1 MVNSLLKSSLREIRQ
16 SLGRYLAIMAIIGL
30 GVGFFA
36 GLRMSQPNMNATG
49 VEYLNEYNMHDFRLL
64 STLGF
69 TDSDVEAFKQH
80 HGIESAHGAVYSEF
94 LWQSSED
101 AETVLIAH
109 SITEDINE
117 PHLLAGRMA
126 VAGNECV
133 ADATLF
139 SEDDIGTKI
148 EISKQ
153 NDEETR
159 DLFLHDA
166 YTIVGIAKSPYYL
179 NYERGTSSI
188 GAGNIAGFIY
198 IPESGFS
205 FEAYYEL
212 YLTLSEHENAYSPE
226 YDAQVEELEPELDA
240 LLDERAQIRY
250 DGIYQDAY
258 KEILE
263 GEQEVQD
270 GWDEFHA
277 EKQKTQRKLN
287 SSYSMLSNGE
297 AEYADGQKAYEQG
310 LVEYENGLKE
320 YEAGVG
326 PLEEAEAQVAEAR
339 KTFDTEKAAA
349 MQKLDVAS
357 LTLKAAQ
364 AEYDRQL
371 QKYESGMQTI
381 ESNRARIPAME
392 QEIADRSG
400 YIAKQAVVVNTARL
414 KMLATLPTDPNYD
427 AVRQVYEQEKQ
438 AYDSAVAQNAKDRA
452 EVGRMRAEN
461 VSLQAS
467 LPPLK
472 RILDASKPA
481 LDAGWAEFNQQKAA
495 AEEQLN
501 AAEAPLLEA
510 EAEVAANRKLLDE
523 AKAQLDAAKAELD
536 ATPGRLAAARA
547 ELDNGWSQYRYG
559 KARANSEF
567 AKAEQ
572 ELKDA
577 EAELADGKSK
587 LDELE
592 KPTTFLLTRDENVGY
607 VCFDNDISIVKSI
620 SVVFPVFFFLV
631 AALVCMTTMT
641 RMVDEQRTQIG
652 VLKAM
657 GYSDGQ
663 IMGKYMFYSG
673 SAAVIGSIIGYLL
686 GSYTMPKIIWEIYG
700 IMYGFAELKFTFDPM
715 LALVSFASAI
725 LCSVGATYFSCRHE
739 LKQPAAELIRPK
751 APKAGKRVFLE
762 YITPIWS
769 RLSFLYK
776 VSVRN
781 VLRYRSR
788 LVMMVLGIGGCAALL
803 VTGFGIRDS
812 IMTIADDQ
820 YDTITLYD
828 YAVSFMEELSPE
840 EADAYLRDAGY
851 TSDYGVLVHNGGID
865 VVTEEKTKSVNFIVP
880 HDGSLE
886 GFMDFHQGD
895 EPVVFPGK
903 DEVII
908 DEGLAKVMNLQVGDS
923 LTLRDKN
930 LGTMDLTISGIY
942 DNFFHHNVYISP
954 ETYEDH
960 FGVAPEYAGM
970 FVHARNAED
979 PYAESVALLEDENVS
994 NVMVTQSMRDRVT
1007 DMLSRLDLVVV
1018 IVVVCAGAL
1027 AFIVLYN
1034 LTNINI
1040 TERVREIATIKVL
1053 GFDRNEV
1060 ATYVFREIRFLA
1072 ILGSVFGLLM
1082 GKLLHLFVMA
1092 QIQVEGMF
1100 FPAKVAPMSY
1110 LIAMVLTIVFA
1121 VVITML
1127 MRPKLD
1133 HIDMAESL
1141 KSIE

>member
-69 TDSDVEAFKQH
+69 TDDDVAAFKQH

-94 LWQSSED
+94 LWQKSED
-101 AETVLIAH
+101 AESVLIAH
-109 SITEDINE
+109 SITENINE
-117 PHLLAGRMA
+117 PNLLAGRMA
-126 VAGNECV
+126 VSGDECV

-139 SEDDIGTKI
+139 SEDDIGKQI
-148 EISKQ
+148 VISQQ
-153 NDEETR
+153 NDEDTL
-159 DLFLHDA
+159 DLFTYDA

-198 IPESGFS
+198 IPEEGFT
-205 FEAYYEL
+205 FDAYYEL
-212 YLTLSEHENAYSPE
+212 YLTLSDRENAYSPE
-226 YDAQVEELEPELDA
+226 YDALIDELEPELDA

-250 DGIYQDAY
+250 NSIYQDAY
-258 KEILE
+258 KEIME
-263 GEQEVQD
+263 GEQELQD
-270 GWDEFHA
+270 GWDEYNS
-277 EKQKTQRKLN
+277 QKRSTQRKLN
-287 SSYSMLSNGE
+287 STYAMLNQGE
-297 AEYADGQKAYEQG
+297 TDYANGQKAYEEG
-310 LVEYENGLKE
+310 LVQYQEGLKE

-339 KTFDTEKAAA
+339 KTFDAEKAAA
-349 MQKLDVAS
+349 MQKLEAAAAP
-357 LTLKAAQ
+357 LNAAQ

-371 QKYESGMQTI
+371 QRYESGMQTI
-381 ESNRARIPAME
+381 EQNKAKIPAME
-392 QEIADRSG
+392 QEIAQRSE
-400 YIAKQAVVVNTARL
+400 YILKQGVVVNTARL
-414 KMLATLPTDPNYD
+414 KLLATPQTDPNYE
-427 AVRQVYEQEKQ
+427 AVRQAYETEKQ
-438 AYDSAVAQNAKDRA
+438 AYDAAVAQNAKDRA
-452 EVGRMRAEN
+452 EVGRMKAEN
-461 VSLQAS
+461 LNLQAT

-472 RILDASKPA
+472 RILDQSKPA
-481 LDAGWAEFNQQKAA
+481 LDAGWAEYNKQKAA

-510 EAEVAANRKLLDE
+510 EAEIAANRQRLDE

-536 ATPGRLAAARA
+536 ATPGRLASARA
-547 ELDNGWSQYRYG
+547 ELDSGWSQYNYG

-567 AKAEQ
+567 AKAEKD
-572 ELKDA
+572 LKDA
-577 EAELADGKSK
+577 EAELADGKAQ

-663 IMGKYMFYSG
+663 IMAKYMFYSG
-673 SAAVIGSIIGYLL
+673 SAAVIGSMIGYLL
-686 GSYTMPKIIWEIYG
+686 GSYAMPKIIWEIYG
-700 IMYGFAELKFTFDPM
+700 IMYGFAELKFTFDPV

-812 IMTIADDQ
+812 IMTIVDDQ
-820 YDTITLYD
+820 YDSITLYD
-828 YAVSFMEELSPE
+828 YAVSFMDEVTPE
-840 EADAYLRDAGY
+840 EADAYLTEAGY
-851 TSDYGVLVHNGGID
+851 SAQDGILVHNGGID
-865 VVTEEKTKSVNFIVP
+865 VVTDDKTKSVNFIVP
-880 HDGSLE
+880 YSGTLDS
-886 GFMDFHQGD
+886 FMDFHQGD
-895 EPVVFPGK
+895 ESVAFPGK
-903 DEVII
+903 DEVIV
-908 DEGLAKVMNLQVGDS
+908 DEGLADVMNLHVGDTI
-923 LTLRDKN
+923 TLRDKN

-942 DNFFHHNVYISP
+942 DNFFHHNVFVSP
-954 ETYEDH
+954 ETYEDR
-960 FGVAPEYAGM
+960 FGIAPEYAGM
-970 FVHARNAED
+970 FIHAMNTED
-979 PYAESVALLEDENVS
+979 PYAESVVLLEDENVS

-1072 ILGSVFGLLM
+1072 ILGSVFGLFL

-1092 QIQVEGMF
+1092 QIQVEGMY
-1100 FPAKVAPMSY
+1100 FPAKVAPLSY
-1110 LIAMVLTIVFA
+1110 VIAMVLTIVFA
-1121 VVITML
+1121 LVITML